1 MYRMASKVSTMLKNP
16 RVDVRKR
23 NLDIM
28 KTLQIVRSREE
39 LKKFE

>member
-1 MYRMASKVSTMLKNP
+1 MASKGNTMLKNP

-23 NLDIM
+23 NLDIT
-28 KTLQIVRSREE
+28 KPLQIVKTRDE